1 MNQELSFFNQRM
13 LPLGL
18 TDDNNYF
25 EVKDE
30 EAEFPRPSTYKIKV
44 FSEDEAGN
52 ILIVYWTI
60 QGELITY
67 VKMGDGKTSH
77 LNGKVKNYTIKRL
90 KEPKGDMKYQMP
102 TGQGTHPWFP
112 PALVEKFKKGERIET
127 LYLTEGVFKA
137 WRAQLDG
144 VDMVG
149 LTSITHY
156 MDSETRGIHSDIA
169 KLIEVCEVQN
179 VVILWDGDC
188 LNISE
193 KDLTRRDPITRRPK
207 GFFNAA
213 KKISQLIAKIK
224 FKKTRHHPSVFF
236 MHPKSDMMPNKPKG
250 IDDVLIEP
258 ELQDKKPA
266 ILHDLKAIK
275 EEGYWFYKANIT
287 ESTQGL
293 WRYFALD
300 DAKVFFQRHELKIG
314 VNEWYFHDDKYKYND
329 EKNELELLVPGWA
342 TSIRWIGDDFFVERL
357 IPGASTDRR
366 KLIPIKATTLK
377 QLYGNDYMNYI
388 RQGHHV
394 AFCNVPNHFDYEQVI
409 IKEDKKFYNRYF
421 PFRHVPAEGRYP
433 KTLEF
438 IKHIF
443 GDYDVNHAPTGNK
456 IKSWELGLD
465 YIQLL
470 LCHPTQILPVLCL
483 YSPENNTGK
492 STFGKL
498 LLSLFG
504 DNAVLISNHDLQ
516 SEFNDT
522 FSDKLLAICEE
533 TLLERKKEAERIK
546 ALSTQPQI
554 LVNTKGVAAYSIDF
568 FCKFQFYSNN
578 KRMIYVTKHDERF
591 WIIQVPKA
599 KGDNPKLLDEMRQEI
614 PAFIKH
620 LRERKMATE
629 NESRMHFH
637 PSLVRT
643 KAFEETVKVNE
654 PQEATN
660 IREEIKDMF
669 LLDSEIETIEMT
681 MKDIQKEFFTAKA
694 NQKWITEILKDY
706 LNIDLERDDNGI
718 AVPRRGKYIKHE
730 MHEINFGGETR
741 FEIRAVEKPT
751 KGRHYVFHRKDFV
764 SNNETSFIDTDN
776 PEKAKEASAFTT
788 DLSKND
794 YPPTWDEAKK
804 NEHTFVT

>member
-1 MNQELSFFNQRM
+1 MNQETSFFNQRM
-13 LPLGL
+13 IPLGV
-18 TDDNNYF
+18 TEENNFF
-25 EVKDE
+25 EVYDS
-30 EAEFPRPSTYKIKV
+30 EAEFPRPSTYQIPI

-52 ILIVYWTI
+52 IVIVYWDI
-60 QGELITY
+60 EGNLITY
-67 VKMGDGKTSH
+67 VKMGEGKTSH
-77 LNGKVKNYTIKRL
+77 LNGKVKNYTLKRL

-102 TGQGTHPWFP
+102 SGQGTHPWFP
-112 PALVEKFKKGERIET
+112 PALVEKYKAGERIET

-144 VDMVG
+144 VDIVG

-156 MDSETRGIHSDIA
+156 MDSETKGIHADIA
-169 KLIEVCEVQN
+169 KLIEACEVQN

-213 KKISQLIAKIK
+213 KKISQLIGKIK
-224 FKKTRHHPSVFF
+224 FKKTRHHPSVYF

-258 ELQDKKPA
+258 ELQEKKAA
-266 ILHDLKAIK
+266 ILHDLKSLR
-275 EEGYWFYKANIT
+275 EDGYFFYKLNIT
-287 ESTQGL
+287 ESTQAL

-300 DAKVFFQRHELKIG
+300 DAKVFFSRHESKIG

-342 TSIRWIGDDFFVERL
+342 TSIRWIGDEFFVERL
-357 IPGASTDRR
+357 VPGASTDRR

-377 QLYGNDYMNYI
+377 NLYGSNYMDYI
-388 RQGHHV
+388 RNSHHV

-409 IKEDKKFYNRYF
+409 IKEDKKYYNRYF
-421 PFRHVPAEGRYP
+421 PFRHVPAKGSIA
-433 KTLEF
+433 KTLSF

-443 GDYDVNHAPTGNK
+443 GEYEVTHGITGQK
-456 IKSWELGLD
+456 IQSWELGLD

-470 LCHPTQILPVLCL
+470 LMNPTQILPVLCL

-599 KGDNPKLLDEMRQEI
+599 KGDNPRLLDEMRAEI
-614 PAFIKH
+614 PALMDFLKN
-620 LRERKMATE
+620 RKMATE

-637 PSLVRT
+637 PSLIRT

-669 LLDSEIETIEMT
+669 LQEPDMETIEMT
-681 MKDIQKEFFTAKA
+681 MKEIQKEFFTAKTS
-694 NQKWITEILKDY
+694 QKWITEILKDY
-706 LNIDLERDDNGI
+706 LNLDLERDDNGVAI
-718 AVPRRGKYIKHE
+718 TRRGKYIKHE
-730 MHEINFGGETR
+730 MHEINFAGESR
-741 FEIRAVEKPT
+741 FEIKRVEKPT
-751 KGRHYVFHRKDFV
+751 RGRHYIFERSQFV
-764 SNNETSFIDTDN
+764 TNQEASFIDTDDAG
-776 PEKAKEASAFTT
+776 KAKELTEFERELQSG
-788 DLSKND
+788 D
-794 YPPTWDEAKK
+794 YPDWVTGKTNAE
-804 NEHTFVT
+804 NFVS